1 MENKKVVSV
10 TKENVSLPENYQ
22 DGSETKTF
30 WHNVGT
36 LTTFTRED
44 GSVSKQLF
52 IPAYNLK
59 AQVFA
64 QKN

>member
-1 MENKKVVSV
+1 MSKIIKV
-10 TKENVSLPENYQ
+10 TRENVSLPENYM
-22 DGSETKTF
+22 DGDVQKTF

-36 LTTFTRED
+36 LTTFLRKD

-59 AQVFA
+59 AQVFE
-64 QKN
+64 QKSN

>member
-1 MENKKVVSV
+1 MSKIIKV
-10 TKENVSLPENYQ
+10 TRENVSLPENYM
-22 DGSETKTF
+22 DGDVQKTF

-36 LTTFTRED
+36 LTTFLRED

-59 AQVFA
+59 AQVFE
-64 QKN
+64 QKSN